1 MVSAKELESGIDEFK
16 SKSRVDM
23 TRLLRKRNDPTD
35 RIFVFFPDEAKVG
48 VQPIRQYC
56 ERMAAEAVTRAIIVV
71 QEGITPFARQGLAEL
86 SHRFFIEQFLE
97 SELLVNITEHE
108 LVPRHVPL
116 TPHEKSQL
124 LARYKC
130 KATQL
135 PRIQVTD
142 PIARYYG
149 LARGTVVK
157 IIRKSETAGRYITYR
172 LVV

>member
-1 MVSAKELESGIDEFK
+1 MPQV
-16 SKSRVDM
+16 
-23 TRLLRKRNDPTD
+23 N
-35 RIFVFFPDEAKVG
+35 
-48 VQPIRQYC
+48 
-56 ERMAAEAVTRAIIVV
+56 RAILIV
-71 QEGITPFARQGLAEL
+71 QEGITPFAKQGLAEL

-116 TPHEKSQL
+116 TPHEKTQL
-124 LARYKC
+124 LNRYKC
-130 KATQL
+130 KQTQL

-157 IIRKSETAGRYITYR
+157 IIRKSETSGAYVTYR
-172 LVV
+172 FVC